1 MLTHSFEL
9 LFELRLVLAVGNA
22 EVVVGIVVLEDDIGG
37 SGSADGEHSCG
48 AFGPLSSPDLLELGG
63 HHSVG
68 R

>member
-1 MLTHSFEL
+1 M
-9 LFELRLVLAVGNA
+9 LAVGNA

-48 AFGPLSSPDLLELGG
+48 AFGPLSSPDLLELGV